1 MASSL
6 RMRTARVDLATLRV
20 DDRAKE
26 GKGRGGREKK
36 ISLLPT
42 HFPLPFTCSP
52 VKLWFSIK
60 VIATELFST
69 PFNSWMAI

>member
-6 RMRTARVDLATLRV
+6 RMRTAKAEIATLRV

-26 GKGRGGREKK
+26 RKGRGGRDKK
-36 ISLLPT
+36 IYLLPA

-52 VKLWFSIK
+52 VKLWFRIK
-60 VIATELFST
+60 VIATELFSK

>member
-6 RMRTARVDLATLRV
+6 RMRTARVEIATLRV

-26 GKGRGGREKK
+26 RKGRGGREKK
-36 ISLLPT
+36 IYLLPA
-42 HFPLPFTCSP
+42 HSPLPFTCSP
-52 VKLWFSIK
+52 VKLLFSIK